1 MKRIVFVIALL
12 LVFVGAPLAISA
24 QDSKAVWDLSETLTI
39 SDLGLSVKYPAGWV
53 TDTSSGISVAENADD
68 LAAVT
73 DKDPATL
80 AKGSTFQLIAT
91 KVSELKDAV
100 GDDPTLEQLA
110 DLLVKSRGIT
120 EKEKRVELP
129 VMTRRSLNVLGEDEA
144 KQGWILTI
152 WRQGEYAMGAFLTS
166 PSYDETLKV
175 AYTWGLLLGSIT
187 TLDGLPFSKDPIAL
201 TKTNGLINAPDGW
214 LADPKVPSY
223 IYEQESDFG
232 KDAPE
237 GYRLSVAEIPLADIK
252 LTDTATVADIID
264 LIVAN
269 LAITEPI
276 TREEFIVLGQPAT
289 TIRAVLPNGQYLVS
303 MQTIINGVVLQV
315 AVLAP
320 DEDKITTIE
329 PTFIQIL
336 QSIRPA
342 TPS

>member
-1 MKRIVFVIALL
+1 MKWNFRFAAFLMIAIIAGAGCSVLPGL
-12 LVFVGAPLAISA
+12 KVLSGQDTGDAAQNRLVETTELVMAN
-24 QDSKAVWDLSETLTI
+24 KAGT
-39 SDLGLSVKYPAGWV
+39 
-53 TDTSSGISVAENADD
+53 TDPVLNSVADRIETAS
-68 LAAVT
+68 
-73 DKDPATL
+73 
-80 AKGSTFQLIAT
+80 GSTIDIIEIRNDLNNHEFQVYALMLPDPNLSQLDSLNQLRRAI
-91 KVSELKDAV
+91 EL
-100 GDDPTLEQLA
+100 TW
-110 DLLVKSRGIT
+110 RGI
-120 EKEKRVELP
+120 
-129 VMTRRSLNVLGEDEA
+129 MQQSLG
-144 KQGWILTI
+144 
-152 WRQGEYAMGAFLTS
+152 
-166 PSYDETLKV
+166 DETLKV